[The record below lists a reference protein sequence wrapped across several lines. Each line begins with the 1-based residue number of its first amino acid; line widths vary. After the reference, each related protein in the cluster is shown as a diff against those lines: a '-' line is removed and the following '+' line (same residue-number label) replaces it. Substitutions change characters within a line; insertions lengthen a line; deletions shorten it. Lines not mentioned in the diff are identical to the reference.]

1 MTKRMSYEDIEG
13 SSKKSIEEYFEVYLD
28 VLEPRFSFEQIAGY
42 DEVKERFRDI
52 VVTPLKY
59 GEALKKAGIQP
70 PTGVIVW
77 GPLGTGRGH
86 LIEAS
91 AKEAGV
97 NYLIIRGRECT
108 AQEEVIRR
116 AFEWAREHKPV
127 LVHLMDL
134 DWLAPRRDANYE
146 WSDGSTYGKPDKLGT
161 PEVHRAVH
169 EEIASVAYDPEIF
182 VAASCYRIDVL
193 DQAFTR
199 TSMLGRKIYVP
210 RPSYEDRL
218 AILKYYFSG
227 VALAE
232 DVSLEKL
239 AEETEYYVGWDLE
252 SLARKAKL
260 LAIQRASGDGAIV
273 TMEDIRYAM
282 KSVKPWLT
290 PAMARDYDRIRA
302 EDCVHKYNF

>member
-1 MTKRMSYEDIEG
+1 MAPRMSYEDIER
-13 SSKKSIEEYFEVYLD
+13 SSEKSIEEYLEVYID
-28 VLEPRFSFEQIAGY
+28 VLEPRFSFDDIAGY
-42 DEVKERFRDI
+42 KEVKERFRDI

-91 AKEAGV
+91 AREAGV
-97 NYLIIRGRECT
+97 NYIIIRGRECT
-108 AQEEVIRR
+108 AHEEVIRR
-116 AFEWAREHKPV
+116 AFDWAREHKPV

-134 DWLAPRRDANYE
+134 DWLAPRKDASYE
-146 WSDGSTYGKPDKLGT
+146 WSDGTTRGKPDKLAL
-161 PEVHRAVH
+161 PQVHRAVH
-169 EEIASVAYDPEIF
+169 EEIASVAYDEEIF

-218 AILKYYFSG
+218 AILRHYFSG
-227 VALAE
+227 VTLAE
-232 DVSLEKL
+232 DALLEKL

-260 LAIQRASGDGAIV
+260 LALQHTSGDGIV
-273 TMEDIRYAM
+273 VTKEDIRRAM
-282 KSVKPWLT
+282 KSVEPWLT